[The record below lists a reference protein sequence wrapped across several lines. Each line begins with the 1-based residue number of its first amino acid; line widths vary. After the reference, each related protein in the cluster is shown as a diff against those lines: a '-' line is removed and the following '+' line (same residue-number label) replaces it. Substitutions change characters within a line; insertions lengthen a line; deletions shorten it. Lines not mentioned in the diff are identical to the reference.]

1 MALNLEIA
9 SQTLNPETHS
19 FTIFAL
25 SEASYN
31 QMRHIRQIAQETS
44 GEIQYVGGR
53 QPAVLRTFYQRLSRG
68 FNDAV
73 NGFVD
78 DGWSLMGND
87 GVEDVTIA
95 INSSPNKFF
104 GSYYKSSV
112 VSSFGGV
119 VLCAKASMLLQ
130 NVLPAMLVRFFGEH
144 RSEWADYG
152 VDACSAASLKASPYA
167 VPCARPAASQEARS
181 Y

>member
-1 MALNLEIA
+1 MNWIL
-9 SQTLNPETHS
+9 
-19 FTIFAL
+19 
-25 SEASYN
+25 
-31 QMRHIRQIAQETS
+31 
-44 GEIQYVGGR
+44 
-53 QPAVLRTFYQRLSRG
+53 RG

-104 GSYYKSSV
+104 GSHYNTSMLPA
-112 VSSFGGV
+112 FGGG

-130 NVLPAMLVRFFGEH
+130 VLP
-144 RSEWADYG
+144 RST
-152 VDACSAASLKASPYA
+152 YA
-167 VPCARPAASQEARS
+167 EAIIFI
-181 Y
+181 